1 MTGGVD
7 WLVFVVRHDSVVSMS
22 IDADSLESQLLA
34 VSPTEDGIEPVL
46 DAIRSEIRKQSP
58 GGAVPGKRM
67 LVLLSQPIRGHEFT
81 IAVDEVESST
91 LTASLIGGLMGYDV
105 ELFNVDDAVAMS
117 AWEDHGAALG
127 PIDQLKW
134 ARRSRL
140 SLFTTHHDHVGRS
153 IVDSGKVID
162 GLHCEPGDWPWAWL
176 TADRLSGDDDRGFF
190 AWNLDRA
197 GAKLKADE
205 GSDEVCWATS
215 DDELATC
222 RVNLKTCRKIDR
234 RWLESAAR
242 GAVMLSLKGSYGW
255 KPWFL
260 ADSDARER
268 ESDELVEMSLNDGLD
283 SILREDADDAD
294 GVDDQAVY
302 TVLGDSDE
310 DDEPDA

>member
-22 IDADSLESQLLA
+22 IDADTLESKLLA
-34 VSPTEDGIEPVL
+34 TTATEDGIEPVL

-58 GGAVPGKRM
+58 GRAVPGRRV
-67 LVLLSQPIRGHEFT
+67 LVLLSQPIRCHEFT
-81 IAVDEVESST
+81 IAVDEVESTT

-162 GLHCEPGDWPWAWL
+162 GLHCDTGDWPWAWF
-176 TADRLSGDDDRGFF
+176 TADRLSGDGDRGFF

-197 GAKLKADE
+197 AAKLKADE
-205 GSDEVCWATS
+205 GSDEVCWAAS
-215 DDELATC
+215 DDELSTC
-222 RVNLKTCRKIDR
+222 RVDLKTCRKIDR

-294 GVDDQAVY
+294 DDEAVY